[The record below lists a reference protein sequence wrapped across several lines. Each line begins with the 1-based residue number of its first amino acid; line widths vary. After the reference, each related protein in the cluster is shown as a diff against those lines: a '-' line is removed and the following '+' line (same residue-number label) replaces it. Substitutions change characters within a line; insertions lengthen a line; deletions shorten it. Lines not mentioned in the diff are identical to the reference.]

1 MSEYQLKGGW
11 VTLWLYSIIL
21 HIKKW
26 RTAEID
32 VFIKISYSLSSF
44 TVWKGKKIQKQKKN
58 DRKRNKPT
66 DQQKRTKQK
75 QLLVH
80 ALSDVWLYAWSTYN
94 RLETECMIYSF
105 IKLTDWLN
113 KELLIIHSYLEKDC
127 WEKSVR
133 QPRR

>member
-44 TVWKGKKIQKQKKN
+44 AVWKGKKIQKQKKN

-66 DQQKRTKQK
+66 DQRKRTKQK

-80 ALSDVWLYAWSTYN
+80 ALRDVWLYAWSTY
-94 RLETECMIYSF
+94 
-105 IKLTDWLN
+105 
-113 KELLIIHSYLEKDC
+113 
-127 WEKSVR
+127 
-133 QPRR
+133 